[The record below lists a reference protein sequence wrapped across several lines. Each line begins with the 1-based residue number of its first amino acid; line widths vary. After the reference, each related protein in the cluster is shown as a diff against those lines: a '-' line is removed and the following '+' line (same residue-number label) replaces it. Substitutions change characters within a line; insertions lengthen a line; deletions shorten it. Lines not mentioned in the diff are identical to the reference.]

1 MEDRTLRT
9 WTLQH
14 LLWFGPI
21 CTFAIAKL
29 TAQQSDGLSI
39 ANIALVLAIF
49 TTAIGTMN
57 PTAGVFTSITAG
69 AFLNYFHTN
78 PVNSFR
84 MSSTSDILMISLFTV
99 LGLGVSVIT
108 SIRMRHNLLTNNR
121 NAMKSEQ
128 KSMSATS
135 ATPLHATEFWKSFIE
150 RMDPNLSFFH
160 IHCATRPKEE
170 IPTIARNRSTS
181 TNAPTVLIPECGAI
195 IEFQDPRISQVLI
208 LQPAT
213 GFAPLEVSRSAIF
226 ALSSDVELA
235 LQGTMEE

>member
-14 LLWFGPI
+14 LIWFGPI
-21 CTFAIAKL
+21 CAFVIAKL
-29 TAQQSDGLSI
+29 TAQQNDGLSI

-49 TTAIGTMN
+49 TTAIGAMN

-121 NAMKSEQ
+121 NATKSKQ
-128 KSMSATS
+128 KSMSTTS
-135 ATPLHATEFWKSFIE
+135 TAPLHATEFWQSFIE
-150 RMDPNLSFFH
+150 RIDPNLSFMQV
-160 IHCATRPKEE
+160 HCAARPKEE
-170 IPTIARNRSTS
+170 IPTIARHRSTS
-181 TNAPTVLIPECGAI
+181 ADAPTVLIPECGAI

-208 LQPAT
+208 LKPAT